1 KNARGRSR
9 GLGVPRLNIRPAR
22 VGDVPA
28 IHELIRTFAERKLMI
43 RRSLGELYESVREF
57 VVAADDGGRGI
68 GCAALHV
75 FWEDLA
81 ELKCLA
87 VAEQEQRGGVG
98 RLLVDHCWES
108 ARDLDIKSVFTLT
121 YVAEFFERC
130 GYRRI
135 DKADLPHKI
144 WNECV
149 RCPLFPNCNEIA
161 LIRSVVPEPLTAGA
175 AGESAVRDGGV
186 LAAAAAR
193 PRADRPDRPPMPPTP
208 QTIP

>member
-1 KNARGRSR
+1 MNT
-9 GLGVPRLNIRPAR
+9 RPAR

-43 RRSLGELYESVREF
+43 RRSLGELYESIREF
-57 VVAADDGGRGI
+57 IVATDDQGRVV

-75 FWEDLA
+75 FWDDLA

-87 VAEQEQRGGVG
+87 VAESAHRQGVG
-98 RLLVDHCWES
+98 RRLVDACWEAS
-108 ARDLDIKSVFTLT
+108 QELEIATVFTLT
-121 YVAEFFERC
+121 YVDGFFEKC
-130 GYRRI
+130 GYHRI

-161 LIRSVVPEPLTAGA
+161 LIRSVAVVPGQVIQAHRLEPATA
-175 AGESAVRDGGV
+175 
-186 LAAAAAR
+186 
-193 PRADRPDRPPMPPTP
+193 
-208 QTIP
+208 

>member
-1 KNARGRSR
+1 MK
-9 GLGVPRLNIRPAR
+9 IRPAR

-28 IHELIRTFAERKLMI
+28 IYELIRTFADRKVMI
-43 RRSLGELYESVREF
+43 RRSLGELYESIREF
-57 VVAADDGGRGI
+57 VVAVDDQSRVV

-87 VAEQEQRGGVG
+87 VSEGVQGQGVG
-98 RLLVDHCWES
+98 RMLAEACWES
-108 ARDLDIKSVFTLT
+108 AQDLEIQAVFTLT

-135 DKADLPHKI
+135 EKADLPHKI

-149 RCPLFPNCNEIA
+149 RCPLFPNCTENA
-161 LIRSVVPEPLTAGA
+161 LIRTVADEPAGA
-175 AGESAVRDGGV
+175 LNG
-186 LAAAAAR
+186 LMAAAV
-193 PRADRPDRPPMPPTP
+193 
-208 QTIP
+208 